1 LIHHV
6 LAAGKFGPAG
16 VVFPVSATM
25 LKNIGRYDATLE
37 AYSNELNRH
46 VEYRLDGHGAMR
58 VTNATATFY
67 RYPDVT
73 AQAEA
78 LFGFIRETI
87 QFEMVA
93 ELEYLS
99 AFDMARR
106 RLREVVDMPDQRLN
120 LFLRIC
126 LQGKGHLSKGKRNLF
141 SELTSVERKRME
153 QIVQQA
159 IKKLPPLS

>member
-1 LIHHV
+1 

-25 LKNIGRYDATLE
+25 LKNMSRYDATLE

-67 RYPDVT
+67 RYPDLT
-73 AQAEA
+73 AQTEA

-120 LFLRIC
+120 LFLRVC
-126 LQGKGHLSKGKRNLF
+126 LQGQGHLSKGKRSLF
-141 SELTSVERKRME
+141 SELTVVECKRME

-159 IKKLPPLS
+159 IKKLPLLSED